1 MKMHLLKKVL
11 PLMFLGLML
20 VGLSTP
26 VQAEFNPFGDFK
38 FPEINPPDWQVG
50 QSVNYAISVSGIP
63 DTDQPFGC
71 DLRMAL
77 VGKETIEGNDF
88 YWLEFDAKNLTGLP
102 PEAAGM
108 VQTLRVKL
116 LLKQIEDPTKFQED
130 PKAAMQE
137 FAEGKLIQKVVFQ
150 LNSDEPQIIDFMA
163 MEGLSQMMTG
173 MDFDAMVDKMPMDEM
188 EEKTPDVKFDCGK
201 KSITVAGNAY
211 PNATYCTFEGG
222 EKGGYAKGITYA
234 DDSIPVSAFLKFAM
248 NIKDTEE
255 SVDMDINVDMTG
267 FQPSGAA
274 SEITGTPVPFDF
286 SAMMGGMMGG
296 GTPPMGGM
304 E

>member
-1 MKMHLLKKVL
+1 MHLLKKVI

-20 VGLSTP
+20 IGLSTP

-38 FPEINPPDWQVG
+38 YPEVKPPDWEVG
-50 QSVNYAISVSGIP
+50 QSVSYAIKVSGIP
-63 DTDQPFGC
+63 DMDQPFSC

-88 YWLEFDAKNLTGLP
+88 YWVELDVSNLNGLP

-108 VQTLRVKL
+108 VQSLKVKL
-116 LLKQIEDPTKFQED
+116 LSRMVEDPTKFQQD
-130 PKAAMQE
+130 PKAAMKE

-150 LNSDEPQIIDFMA
+150 LNSDEPQVIDFMA

-173 MDFDAMVDKMPMDEM
+173 MDFDTMVDEIPMDEM
-188 EEKTPDVKFDCGK
+188 EEEAPDVKFDCGT
-201 KSITVAGNAY
+201 KSVTVAGKVY

-222 EKGGYAKGITYA
+222 EEGGYAKGTTYA
-234 DDSIPVSAFLKFAM
+234 DDSIPVSAFLKFVM

-255 SVDMDINVDMTG
+255 GMDMDINVDMTG
-267 FQPSGAA
+267 FKTSGAT

-286 SAMMGGMMGG
+286 GAMMGGMMGG
-296 GTPPMGGM
+296 EMPPMGM